1 VAAGALKAGRH
12 VECFETERSGRRRQ
26 TDDLTAEAEGRRR
39 TKHAPKARHQ
49 LLTIAPGV
57 AGVKRRPVSP
67 GTATAQAPANQ
78 SQRAQGS
85 CSSTFLT
92 DSFFWDASRMGRHG
106 KHDSHVRC
114 PDSSNAGCIAA
125 RERLGRR
132 RSDAEERKGR
142 RFLKPPAFQ
151 NVGSANTDGS
161 TLCTSG

>member
-1 VAAGALKAGRH
+1 VVHRAHGVIATVAAGALKAGRH

-92 DSFFWDASRMGRHG
+92 DSFFWDASRMRRHG

-114 PDSSNAGCIAA
+114 PDFFQRRLYRSTRAA
-125 RERLGRR
+125 WSKAQRR
-132 RSDAEERKGR
+132 
-142 RFLKPPAFQ
+142 
-151 NVGSANTDGS
+151 
-161 TLCTSG
+161 